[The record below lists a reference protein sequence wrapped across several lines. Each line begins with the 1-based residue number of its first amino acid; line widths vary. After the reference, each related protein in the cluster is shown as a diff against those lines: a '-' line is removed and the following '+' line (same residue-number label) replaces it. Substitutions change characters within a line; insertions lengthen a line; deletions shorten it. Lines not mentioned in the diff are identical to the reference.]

1 MSQSKFISRFSPN
14 RTAPEDL
21 ERILVQRH
29 ELLAQAVAL
38 LRESALTGNKHH
50 LLFVGPRGCGKTHL
64 LALIAYRLGNQA
76 DLADRLRIA
85 WLNEDETST
94 SFLDLLL
101 RIYRALAGRY
111 PGEFP
116 AGELDALYG
125 VEPDEAEA
133 RLTEDLVHRA
143 GNRTVLVLAE
153 NLDALFNGLGE
164 SGQRDWRALIQN
176 HPIFATAAS
185 AQSLFAGVS
194 DRQQP
199 FFGFFDTR
207 RLSPLTVD
215 EAAELLR
222 KIARLN
228 GSGEL
233 EAFLDTPHGRSR
245 VRAIHHL
252 AGGNP
257 RLYIVLSDLITRET
271 LEELTRPFE
280 RMVDEQLTPYY
291 QERLRWL
298 SPQQRKIVEFLCLWR
313 QPVPVKEIAER
324 LFATHSTIAS
334 QLKQLREMGYVISS
348 PRGRES
354 FYELAEPLM
363 RLSMEIKETNTAK
376 PLGLLVDFLRVW
388 YEREE
393 IEQRLARFD
402 ADAPERE
409 YFVAALQK
417 FQPGEPNLPHQFLR
431 EEVVEVGMALDN
443 RGVAYGNAGRAEE
456 AIAEFT
462 RVMESPGAPVD
473 RVARARL
480 NLAET
485 CLSADRWGAGVQQ
498 LPAIL
503 ADPAI
508 PPGGTAS
515 VSDTVLAAI
524 FRQIGSAEVWQA
536 RVVQAVSLY
545 AQHGSLTR
553 LGDAMVRQLG
563 KLAGSV
569 LSNTGLDQ
577 WLACWESAA
586 SEHEAMRL
594 PLRLLRAGIDFLK
607 TQPRD
612 EGVLLQLPKEERALA
627 RQALGLAPE
636 DAG

>member
-1 MSQSKFISRFSPN
+1 MSQPTFISRFSPN
-14 RTAPEDL
+14 RTAPGDL
-21 ERILVQRH
+21 EGILVQRH
-29 ELLAQAVAL
+29 ELLAKAVAL

-94 SFLDLLL
+94 SFLDLLV
-101 RIYRALAGRY
+101 RIYRALAERY

-116 AGELDALYG
+116 SGELDALYG
-125 VEPDEAEA
+125 GEPEEAEA
-133 RLTEDLVHRA
+133 RLTEALVRRA
-143 GNRTVLVLAE
+143 GKRTVLVLAE
-153 NLDALFNGLGE
+153 NLDALFNGLEE
-164 SGQRDWRALIQN
+164 SGQRAWRALFQN

-233 EAFLDTPHGRSR
+233 EAFLDTPRGRSR

-354 FYELAEPLM
+354 LYELAEPLM
-363 RLSMEIKETNTAK
+363 RLSMEIKEANTAK

-443 RGVAYGNAGRAEE
+443 RGVGYGNAGRAEE

-462 RVMESPGAPVD
+462 RVIESPGAPVD
-473 RVARARL
+473 RVAGARI

-503 ADPAI
+503 ADPAN
-508 PPGGTAS
+508 PPGGIAF
-515 VSDTVLAAI
+515 VSDTVLAAV
-524 FRQIGSAEVWQA
+524 FRQIGSPEVWQA

-545 AQHGSLTR
+545 AQHGALTR
-553 LGDAMVRQLG
+553 LGDAMVRHLG

-569 LSNTGLDQ
+569 LNNAGLDQ
-577 WLACWESAA
+577 WLVCWESAA

-594 PLRLLRAGIDFLK
+594 PLRLLRAGIDYIK

-612 EGVLLQLPKEERALA
+612 AGVLLQLPKEERALA